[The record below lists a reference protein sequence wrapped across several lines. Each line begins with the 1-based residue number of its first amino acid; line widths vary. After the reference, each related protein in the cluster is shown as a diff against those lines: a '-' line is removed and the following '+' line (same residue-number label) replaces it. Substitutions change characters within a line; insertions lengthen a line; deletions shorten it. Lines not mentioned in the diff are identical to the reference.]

1 MSKKNCTCIQAAS
14 TSSQSPV
21 KLPPPTYNDKL
32 ENGGFRMEKPD
43 ANLPIIQKDN
53 SLDSKLQEAAK
64 ATDSLESKG
73 DYHASALTEAADFAR
88 GLFNG
93 T

>member
-1 MSKKNCTCIQAAS
+1 
-14 TSSQSPV
+14 
-21 KLPPPTYNDKL
+21 
-32 ENGGFRMEKPD
+32 MEKPD